1 MKTIHSLLFVL
12 ATLLAASGAL
22 AARGGAPIQNYEDLP
37 IASGSGKPLTAEQV
51 KNAIISGGAR
61 ARWSASIQPGNV
73 IRLTYSPRSHSASVD
88 VAYTAKSYSIRYANS
103 VNLSYNPEGATG
115 TIHPNYNKW
124 VSNLRQAI
132 EVALRSQG

>member
-1 MKTIHSLLFVL
+1 MKTVHRLLFLL

-37 IASGSGKPLTAEQV
+37 VVSGSGKPLTAEQV
-51 KNAIISGGAR
+51 KSAIISGGAR
-61 ARWSASIQPGNV
+61 VRWSASVQPGNI
-73 IRLTYSPRSHSASVD
+73 IRLTYSPSSHSAVVD
-88 VAYTAKSYSIRYANS
+88 VAYTAETYSIRYANS
-103 VNLSYNPEGATG
+103 VNLRYSPEGATG

-132 EVALRSQG
+132 EMALRGQG